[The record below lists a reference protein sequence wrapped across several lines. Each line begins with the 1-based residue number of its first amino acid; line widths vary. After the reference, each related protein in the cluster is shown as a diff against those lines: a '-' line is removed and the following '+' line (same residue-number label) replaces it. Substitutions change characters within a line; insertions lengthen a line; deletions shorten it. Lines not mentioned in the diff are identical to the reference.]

1 MIIRVPEE
9 EKSNLFLLLHRSK
22 CDLTFSLGLLD
33 GKSYLLFVEG
43 RLNALMC
50 KRIMHLPNCQ
60 LTESLLII
68 LSCLLYLSIV
78 LEQCRTTVAIT
89 DFQFLMFCWFVSSS
103 SVFLFLTVFCF
114 FAFFFP
120 YLLCISL
127 AGEFIKYTT
136 RRTFNII
143 EISTLVRSRI
153 VYILSLGLFKF

>member
-89 DFQFLMFCWFVSSS
+89 DF
-103 SVFLFLTVFCF
+103 
-114 FAFFFP
+114 
-120 YLLCISL
+120 
-127 AGEFIKYTT
+127 
-136 RRTFNII
+136 
-143 EISTLVRSRI
+143 
-153 VYILSLGLFKF
+153 

>member
-1 MIIRVPEE
+1 VVHRKRRNYSYEIKVCGKRGKLRTQGALHLILAAGEKRLFLPITLVLLLPEIHSTQTVINAMIIRVPEE

-78 LEQCRTTVAIT
+78 L
-89 DFQFLMFCWFVSSS
+89 
-103 SVFLFLTVFCF
+103 
-114 FAFFFP
+114 
-120 YLLCISL
+120 
-127 AGEFIKYTT
+127 
-136 RRTFNII
+136 
-143 EISTLVRSRI
+143 
-153 VYILSLGLFKF
+153 